1 MNDTHA
7 SQDVLAARLD
17 ALTAQVAYLVER
29 QRKQEELFAEMTPIL
44 KEVIATATTRLDELE
59 KKGYFAFGKEALAV
73 GARVVES
80 YSADDVRKL
89 GDAIVG
95 ILDTVRAFTQPE
107 VLSIAEQAGT
117 VLQKADQAEPVGIL
131 GVVRASRSDDVQ
143 KGMAV
148 LLDVLRHVGRAAQVI
163 ADQRRSAEPR
173 AERPRAEEPTAPRR
187 ILGVERPA
195 PRRPAPPAPPARRDM
210 PPPAACAVPRASK
223 GPVAV
228 LDGIGFTA
236 DGHLADPAAWT
247 PALAQRLAEA
257 HAVPLTDAHWKLIQ
271 FARADFEKTGV
282 SPNVRRVTQGAGVS
296 TKDLYSL
303 FPKAPARTLAK
314 IAGIPKPAGCI

>member
-1 MNDTHA
+1 MNDAHA

-29 QRKQEELFAEMTPIL
+29 QKKQEELFAEMTPIL
-44 KEVIATATTRLDELE
+44 KEVMATATTRLDELE

-117 VLQKADQAEPVGIL
+117 VLQKADQAEPVGNL

-163 ADQRRSAEPR
+163 ADQRRSSEPR
-173 AERPRAEEPTAPRR
+173 GERPRAAAPAAPRR

-195 PRRPAPPAPPARRDM
+195 PRRPAPAAPRDM

-228 LDGIGFTA
+228 LDGVGFSA
-236 DGHLADPAAWT
+236 DGHLADPSAWT
-247 PALAQRLAEA
+247 PELAQRLADA

-282 SPNVRRVTQGAGVS
+282 SPNVRRVTQGTGVS